1 LELGLVVGASDDV
14 AETDMI
20 LFVVKYTT
28 FVIPTILD

>member
-1 LELGLVVGASDDV
+1 MVGATSDDV

-20 LFVVKYTT
+20 LFVVKYIT